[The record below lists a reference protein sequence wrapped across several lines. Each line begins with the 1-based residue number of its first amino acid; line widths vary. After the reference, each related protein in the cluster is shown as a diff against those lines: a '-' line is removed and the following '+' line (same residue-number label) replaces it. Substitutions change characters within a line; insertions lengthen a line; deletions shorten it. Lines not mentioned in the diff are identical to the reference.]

1 MNNPTPSKRMW
12 TQPWGYNE
20 PLAIGFG
27 LILTGFMLEVSQA
40 KIVNLMFPY
49 NVIFLSA
56 FIGLLFALYLWFGK
70 TVAVRWLLK
79 VPSSICSI
87 VLLTA
92 LVMVMGI
99 VPQEVSNNEII
110 NLLGLNRI
118 LNHWSFLLTLL
129 YFLTCLGLVTIK
141 RILVFKWSDFGFVL
155 NHLGLF
161 IVLTAGVL
169 GTGDLQRL
177 TINLYE
183 NKANLWATD
192 VHNKKIELPFAF
204 YLKDFKMEE
213 YPPKIAMVDNKSGKI
228 VINDGKNMFLIEADK
243 KYNFESYEVKIEQYF
258 PSSVKVGA
266 DKYVPVNEQGSVP
279 SAKIKVTDFKNGVVK
294 TAWISCGSFRFPFEG
309 LKIDENFS
317 MVMTIPEPKKFSSD
331 LDILTQ
337 EGERFPVRLE
347 VNKPFEYDGWE
358 IYQLSYDEKM
368 GKSSDMSV
376 IELVRDPWLPVIYFG
391 IFMMIFGA
399 VYMFWIGNKI
409 KSTDSLGEI
418 NLKL

>member
-1 MNNPTPSKRMW
+1 
-12 TQPWGYNE
+12 
-20 PLAIGFG
+20 
-27 LILTGFMLEVSQA
+27 
-40 KIVNLMFPY
+40 
-49 NVIFLSA
+49 
-56 FIGLLFALYLWFGK
+56 
-70 TVAVRWLLK
+70 
-79 VPSSICSI
+79 
-87 VLLTA
+87 
-92 LVMVMGI
+92 
-99 VPQEVSNNEII
+99 
-110 NLLGLNRI
+110 
-118 LNHWSFLLTLL
+118 
-129 YFLTCLGLVTIK
+129 
-141 RILVFKWSDFGFVL
+141 
-155 NHLGLF
+155 
-161 IVLTAGVL
+161 
-169 GTGDLQRL
+169 
-177 TINLYE
+177 
-183 NKANLWATD
+183 
-192 VHNKKIELPFAF
+192 
-204 YLKDFKMEE
+204 MEE

-279 SAKIKVTDFKNGVVK
+279 SAKIKVTNFKNAVVK